1 MGSDHLTIVFNV
13 PVYSSDAGEKII
25 FPWSLKV
32 KNMMLQDV
40 AKTHPIL
47 LQNRYAYIVCTIITM

>member
-32 KNMMLQDV
+32 KNMMLKAV
-40 AKTHPIL
+40 AKPTLFYCKTVMPIL
-47 LQNRYAYIVCTIITM
+47 SAL

>member
-32 KNMMLQDV
+32 KNMMLQAV
-40 AKTHPIL
+40 AKPTLFYCKTVMPIL
-47 LQNRYAYIVCTIITM
+47 SAL